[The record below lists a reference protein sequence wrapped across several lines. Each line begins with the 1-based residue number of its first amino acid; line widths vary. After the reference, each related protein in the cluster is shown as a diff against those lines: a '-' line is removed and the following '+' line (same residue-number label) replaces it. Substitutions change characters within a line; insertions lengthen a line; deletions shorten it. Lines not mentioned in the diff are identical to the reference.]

1 MVEEVR
7 NLFRS
12 KIEIL
17 RVIELGGLLFYLVK
31 VNKGKVSIVVK
42 CPRCGRFGTLRSR
55 GFRKVSGKRLYVV
68 CHKDGR
74 CDFGACSDEHEAL
87 DAVWHLKKREY
98 IFDSPSAWRRF
109 YGLR

>member
-1 MVEEVR
+1 MVEEIR
-7 NLFRS
+7 NLFRG

-17 RVIELGGLLFYLVK
+17 RVVELGGLLFYLVK
-31 VNKGKVSIVVK
+31 VSKRRVSIVVK

-74 CDFGACSDEHEAL
+74 CDFGACSDEH
-87 DAVWHLKKREY
+87 DAFDAIWYSKKRGY
-98 IFDSPSAWRRF
+98 ILNVSARRS
-109 YGLR
+109 